1 MPDKKAF
8 HIAID
13 GPVAAGKGTT
23 AKLTA
28 QRLGFLYV
36 DTGAMYR
43 MTAYLGLQNNVPFD
57 DEQRLVQLIAESKMD
72 MRNPT
77 EAEKDG
83 RLSTVLLNNEDVSW
97 KIRTEAV
104 SAGSSAVALLPGVR
118 KILVEKQQ
126 QIAANKDVVM
136 EGRDITYRVLPDADI
151 KIFLTA
157 DDVVRAKRRHL
168 QLQIRGDDTSFDEV
182 YGELLKRDQQDMNRD
197 NDPLKI
203 AEDVWV
209 VDTSDLS
216 IDQVVDLI
224 SAKVKVMKGSDE

>member
-1 MPDKKAF
+1 M
-8 HIAID
+8 
-13 GPVAAGKGTT
+13 
-23 AKLTA
+23 
-28 QRLGFLYV
+28 
-36 DTGAMYR
+36 
-43 MTAYLGLQNNVPFD
+43 
-57 DEQRLVQLIAESKMD
+57 
-72 MRNPT
+72 
-77 EAEKDG
+77 
-83 RLSTVLLNNEDVSW
+83 
-97 KIRTEAV
+97 
-104 SAGSSAVALLPGVR
+104 PGVR

-168 QLQIRGDDTSFDEV
+168 QLQTRGDSTSFDEV
-182 YGELLKRDQQDMNRD
+182 YGELLKRDQQDMSRD
-197 NDPLKI
+197 TDPLRI
-203 AEDVWV
+203 SEDVWV